1 MSTRYYKVDF
11 SETNPTPSRIGIHSY
26 YSRVYEDN
34 RNLHVFEDGDIA
46 SVTWD
51 NKDVLYVS
59 GERLRNSHLKEII
72 EKYRYYYDISDQ
84 K

>member
-1 MSTRYYKVDF
+1 MKAHYYKVDF
-11 SETNPTPSRIGIHSY
+11 SENNPTPSRIGVHNY
-26 YSRVYEDN
+26 YSRVYEDKHT
-34 RNLHVFEDGDIA
+34 LHVFENGNIA

-59 GERLRNSHLKEII
+59 GEHLKSHHLKEII
-72 EKYRYYYDISDQ
+72 DKYRYFYGSSNQ